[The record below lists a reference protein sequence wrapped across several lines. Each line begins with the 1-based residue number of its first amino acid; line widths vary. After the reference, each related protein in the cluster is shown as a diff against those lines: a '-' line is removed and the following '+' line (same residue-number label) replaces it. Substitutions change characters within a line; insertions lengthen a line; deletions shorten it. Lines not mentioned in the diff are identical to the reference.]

1 MNLFFYL
8 QAFILNY
15 SFIVIQAII
24 FFVLCFIKTQHFV
37 KRKHVKTEKKYRND
51 RVPFQAG
58 FTVLGFLDIPK
69 FGTICQRASL
79 SDSVSY
85 TETDLDQ
92 KSLKEN
98 GRIASQLM
106 MMMAAF

>member
-37 KRKHVKTEKKYRND
+37 KRKPVKTEKNTGNFAFRFK
-51 RVPFQAG
+51 Q
-58 FTVLGFLDIPK
+58 VLVYYYSFV
-69 FGTICQRASL
+69 L
-79 SDSVSY
+79 SCIMHVLLCSHIHIHN
-85 TETDLDQ
+85 TCF
-92 KSLKEN
+92 K
-98 GRIASQLM
+98 M
-106 MMMAAF
+106 W